1 MPLQTAIA
9 HHDAATRNLL
19 RQILTPE
26 TDYHVVWTAGS
37 GADALLKCR
46 RDPPDILLVD
56 LALAGTDKA
65 RFICDVMKETPC
77 AILILSD
84 AVISRQAGKVFE
96 AMGCGALDAIVTPA
110 LKENGK
116 VEGSD
121 SLIKKMAMM
130 GKLIRNAPQPSPPGD
145 AQAAGKPDHLPTL
158 VAIGAS
164 TGGPRALA
172 TILSGLPEGL
182 NAAVVICQHVDLQF
196 AQGMVQWLKSQ
207 TPLQVELVL
216 EGMRPRSGVA
226 LVAGTNDHLVMGSD
240 RAFHYT
246 PHPREYP
253 YRPSVNTF
261 FDSILKYWPRKDL
274 AILLTGMG
282 RDGGEGLA
290 ALRRAGWHTIVQDE
304 KTSVVYGMPAAAVE
318 LGGAVEILPLE
329 SIAGAILKNTPIK

>member
-1 MPLQTAIA
+1 M
-9 HHDAATRNLL
+9 
-19 RQILTPE
+19 
-26 TDYHVVWTAGS
+26 
-37 GADALLKCR
+37 
-46 RDPPDILLVD
+46 
-56 LALAGTDKA
+56 
-65 RFICDVMKETPC
+65 
-77 AILILSD
+77 
-84 AVISRQAGKVFE
+84 
-96 AMGCGALDAIVTPA
+96 
-110 LKENGK
+110 
-116 VEGSD
+116 
-121 SLIKKMAMM
+121 
-130 GKLIRNAPQPSPPGD
+130 
-145 AQAAGKPDHLPTL
+145 GKPDHLPTL
-158 VAIGAS
+158 VAIGSS

-172 TILSGLPEGL
+172 TILSGLPENL

-207 TPLQVELVL
+207 TPLEVDLIG

-246 PHPREYP
+246 SHPREYP

-290 ALRRAGWHTIVQDE
+290 ALRRAGWHTIAQDE

-318 LGGAVEILPLE
+318 LGGAVEILPLTR
-329 SIAGAILKNTPIK
+329 IAGAILKNTPIK